1 MINGIQIEI
10 CCGSYDDVLT
20 ASSIP
25 EVDRIELNC
34 ALELGGLTPSC
45 SLMRAAR
52 KATDKKII
60 AMVRP
65 RPAGFCYTPTEK
77 EMMFADAEVFLKSGA
92 DGIVF
97 GFLDEN
103 RMIDAENTAK
113 MTELIRSCGKE
124 AVFHKAFDAAEY
136 PFESMETLIR
146 CGIDRVLTSGREA
159 SVTAGIPLLKALQ
172 DRFANAIEI
181 LPGCGVNAANALSVV
196 RETGIRQLHMSAKS
210 SFHDLEDYY
219 AVDAGKIRDVLHT
232 LAE

>member
-10 CCGSYDDVLT
+10 CCGSYDDVLR
-20 ASSIP
+20 ACAIP

-65 RPAGFCYTPTEK
+65 RPAGFCYTETEK
-77 EMMFADAEVFLKSGA
+77 EMMFADAEVFLKNGA

-97 GFLDEN
+97 GFLKEDGTVDETDTR
-103 RMIDAENTAK
+103 RMA
-113 MTELIRSCGKE
+113 ELIHSYQKE
-124 AVFHKAFDAAEY
+124 AVFHKAFDAARD
-136 PFESMETLIR
+136 PFASIETLLA
-146 CGIDRVLTSGREA
+146 CQIDRILTSGKEA
-159 SVTAGIPLLKALQ
+159 SVIPGIPLLKNLQ
-172 DRFANAIEI
+172 EKYGSRIEI
-181 LPGCGVNAANALSVV
+181 LPGGGVNEANALQTVK
-196 RETGIRQLHMSAKS
+196 ETGIRQLHMSAKS

-219 AVDAGKIRDVLHT
+219 AVDGDKIRAVIQT